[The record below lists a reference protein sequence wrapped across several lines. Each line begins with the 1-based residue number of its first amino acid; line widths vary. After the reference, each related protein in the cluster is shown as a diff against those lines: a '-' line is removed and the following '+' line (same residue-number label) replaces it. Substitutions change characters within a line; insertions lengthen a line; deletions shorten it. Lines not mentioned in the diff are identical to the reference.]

1 MRQYV
6 IPSLPNYVLRDA
18 RTEYSVADIDA
29 KRRAA
34 VEEIAETFAFFFGAD
49 SPAIAAL
56 REKGPELF
64 MWIKKSDGAVQE
76 ISQSFNVDERT
87 AEGIYKLFTA
97 GEYFGTK
104 KLGSL
109 FYMRS
114 AQDAARATEDMVHM
128 DKEHVRVLLVDSS
141 YLITHQELI
150 SIGGIEGANLTTS
163 EVLAPVMQ
171 RNMPAFVL
179 VHNHPSG
186 DSTPTEADLE
196 FTARVKEAAK
206 VMDRA
211 FLDHVIVSTGGTRS
225 CLDVLESKSVD
236 KGE

>member
-6 IPSLPNYVLRDA
+6 IPTPPNYTLRDA
-18 RTEYSVADIDA
+18 STQYGAAEIDV
-29 KRRAA
+29 KRQEM
-34 VEEIAETFAFFFGAD
+34 VDEIAETFAFFFGAD
-49 SPAIAAL
+49 SPAITSI

-64 MWIKKSDGAVQE
+64 MWIWKGEGAIAE
-76 ISQSFNVDERT
+76 IARKFNVDDRT
-87 AEGIYKLFTA
+87 AEGIYKLFILA
-97 GEYFGTK
+97 ERYGAK

-114 AQDAARATEDMVHM
+114 AKDAVRATEDMVHL
-128 DKEHVRVLLVDSS
+128 DKEHVRVLLVDSN
-141 YLITHQELI
+141 YLIIHQELI
-150 SIGGIEGANLTTS
+150 SVGGIEGANLTPA

-186 DSTPTEADLE
+186 DPTPTEADIT
-196 FTARVKEAAK
+196 FTSRVREAAK
-206 VMDRA
+206 VMERA
-211 FLDHVIVSTGGTRS
+211 FLDHVIVSSGGARS